1 MKTIRTSM
9 GTFSVP
15 DLTESGIE
23 WLTNII
29 SQHRSHL
36 IDCKINLL
44 ELYLEYRF
52 NKKLNRAQLNGA
64 KRNLIGL
71 KNSGIN
77 PIVIESILDQ
87 VRRYSFIDLPNVIFY
102 EEIDNRLKSFLGQ
115 IEIKYTSKRQTFSLK
130 TLTI

>member
-15 DLTESGIE
+15 DLSESAIE
-23 WLTNII
+23 RLTHII
-29 SQHRSHL
+29 AEHRSHL

-71 KNSGIN
+71 KNSAVS
-77 PIVIESILDQ
+77 PQVIETILDQ
-87 VRRYSFIDLPNVIFY
+87 VKRYSFVDLPNVIFY

-115 IEIKYTSKRQTFSLK
+115 IEIKYASERKTISLK
-130 TLTI
+130 NLSL